1 MQDLAAAI
9 IATAGKSI
17 LLYPQEMQPQPTK
30 KPRTEPAT
38 AVTTRGHPTPEG
50 LGLVT
55 TAALATITANHTP
68 AWHTLLEKSQAIPA
82 TLQVAVQDPVLMMQA
97 ALTLARTSN
106 SPPSSTE
113 SVGKQGS
120 AHHGLTLFMG
130 GTHPVVHP
138 ANRQN
143 TPTSDTHSRVHQTR
157 DWAKKQETQTGT
169 IHCSSLRPTNRQT
182 QLLISGRTCNL
193 HSGHLHRGERHGHGL
208 RTTHEGRS
216 STAMSVLP
224 GRIMPGSNGSNR
236 WRWQDSHDLWWI
248 LGWCEFQDTKSDP
261 GEDHGPNSPWRD
273 CSDPLAS
280 CGIHHTPSGGLPQ
293 GSGGRCPRPWY
304 LPFLELAYILGYLVP
319 PEGTRHQSPSPH
331 QGVTTGLAIPNRL
344 SQDEWWINKVGTYG
358 MASAQLYWGRLA
370 ALLLRLLY
378 HLFPEVDWGFVFVDD
393 FCWLLRTT
401 DAPRL
406 TAALLATLLA
416 LGTPLSWK
424 KTFVGETNTWL
435 GFVVNPREPSVM
447 MARSKHLTVMAL
459 LTRLHEGHTFSS
471 KEVEQALGRIQW
483 ATTCFPM
490 TKVFLQPFWAWKV
503 ACKTAGRPPKV
514 VRLLAKLLLFLFR
527 CPNRQLSPYS
537 TRTTWWGCSDA
548 SASKEGIVYVGG
560 WLTDSRDPT
569 KDSVHWFHTQVVAA
583 DVPWLFGSPD
593 ARRRIAAFELL
604 GTYLLCSCLMDKC
617 EPLYYS
623 KDYTIGKWQPGQCV
637 QPPQS
642 EFEATSDGIDH
653 HGAFG

>member
-1 MQDLAAAI
+1 
-9 IATAGKSI
+9 
-17 LLYPQEMQPQPTK
+17 
-30 KPRTEPAT
+30 
-38 AVTTRGHPTPEG
+38 
-50 LGLVT
+50 
-55 TAALATITANHTP
+55 
-68 AWHTLLEKSQAIPA
+68 
-82 TLQVAVQDPVLMMQA
+82 
-97 ALTLARTSN
+97 
-106 SPPSSTE
+106 
-113 SVGKQGS
+113 
-120 AHHGLTLFMG
+120 
-130 GTHPVVHP
+130 
-138 ANRQN
+138 
-143 TPTSDTHSRVHQTR
+143 
-157 DWAKKQETQTGT
+157 
-169 IHCSSLRPTNRQT
+169 
-182 QLLISGRTCNL
+182 
-193 HSGHLHRGERHGHGL
+193 
-208 RTTHEGRS
+208 
-216 STAMSVLP
+216 
-224 GRIMPGSNGSNR
+224 
-236 WRWQDSHDLWWI
+236 
-248 LGWCEFQDTKSDP
+248 
-261 GEDHGPNSPWRD
+261 
-273 CSDPLAS
+273 
-280 CGIHHTPSGGLPQ
+280 
-293 GSGGRCPRPWY
+293 
-304 LPFLELAYILGYLVP
+304 
-319 PEGTRHQSPSPH
+319 
-331 QGVTTGLAIPNRL
+331 
-344 SQDEWWINKVGTYG
+344 

-435 GFVVNPREPSVM
+435 GFVVNPQEPSVM

-537 TRTTWWGCSDA
+537 TCTAWWGCSDA
-548 SASKEGIVYVGG
+548 SASKGGIVYVGG

-569 KDSVHWFHTQVVAA
+569 KDSVYWFHTQVVAA

-617 EPLYYS
+617 EPSTTPRTIPLASDNQGNVFSLLNQSS
-623 KDYTIGKWQPGQCV
+623 KQPLTALITMELLVSLHDRGFHIAPTHVKRDLNEWADELTHPDYVGFSADRELPVRHLFKQFKIIPHLLVETHP
-637 QPPQS
+637 
-642 EFEATSDGIDH
+642 
-653 HGAFG
+653 